1 MSRRVSL
8 SARQNQDAAAG
19 GDFEVVL
26 FYITHPDLS
35 EPYRFSTDNADELSL
50 DPYIRGTRSTWM
62 GSNPATDGF
71 VGILAEAVLPDDK
84 DDALATGQIAIA
96 LSDQALV
103 TAVRSVTTVPSIH
116 LAVVMASSP
125 NVVEYE
131 VRDLDIVSAEIN
143 GDEILLTFSREN
155 AELEPCPAGRFTK
168 DAFPGLHK

>member
-8 SARQNQDAAAG
+8 NARKMQDAPAS

-26 FYITHPDLS
+26 FYLTHPTLAV
-35 EPYRFSTDNADELSL
+35 PWRFSTDNADLLSD

-62 GSNPATDGF
+62 GSNPATEGF

-84 DDALATGQIAIA
+84 DDAPATGQIAIA

-103 TAVRSVTTVPSIH
+103 SAVRSVTTVPTIH
-116 LAVVMASSP
+116 MAVVMASSP
-125 NVVEYE
+125 NAVEFE
-131 VRDLDIVSAEIN
+131 VLDLDIVSAEIN

-155 AELEPCPAGRFTK
+155 IELEPCPAGRFTK